1 MFTII
6 LFNQLM
12 SKGLPFAVGLV
23 PARKQARLSSW
34 SSWLTHAHEMNIFYV
49 LQWRFFTH
57 IWICTLCMTFVC
69 LCSTVT
75 YFYFNMLFEFR
86 SINADICPGTHVS
99 IPSSVNIFWMVI
111 YGGYSSVWP
120 QECERPAQTAWK
132 RSSGSR
138 LSIPTSLL
146 RPSDRRSRPKIFV
159 ATRWIWEIC
168 SWTLCRTKSHFLYTF
183 ATSRP
188 FPVEKNIYIYILHT
202 YNIVYIYLWIL
213 IEEFDT

>member
-188 FPVEKNIYIYILHT
+188 FPVEKKNIYIYYTHI
-202 YNIVYIYLWIL
+202 I
-213 IEEFDT
+213 

>member
-1 MFTII
+1 MFTIS

-69 LCSTVT
+69 LYSTVT

-99 IPSSVNIFWMVI
+99 IPSSVNIFWMVNLWGLFFSLTTGMWTACTDSLKEI
-111 YGGYSSVWP
+111 IREPTFHSYKSATTQWP
-120 QECERPAQTAWK
+120 MKQT
-132 RSSGSR
+132 
-138 LSIPTSLL
+138 
-146 RPSDRRSRPKIFV
+146 
-159 ATRWIWEIC
+159 
-168 SWTLCRTKSHFLYTF
+168 
-183 ATSRP
+183 
-188 FPVEKNIYIYILHT
+188 
-202 YNIVYIYLWIL
+202 
-213 IEEFDT
+213 